1 MKVNEIYMNKRD
13 STKRVKIIKL
23 DKKGF
28 TVETLDKTFQK
39 TFRTKLQKEAFF
51 AYFML
56 VPKLLFELD

>member
-1 MKVNEIYMNKRD
+1 MKLNQIYMNKRD

-28 TVETLDKTFQK
+28 TIETLDKTFQK
-39 TFRTKLQKEAFF
+39 IFRTKIQREAFF
-51 AYFML
+51 AYFMP